1 MARIARVVLP
11 GIPHHVTQRGVRS
24 LPVFFSDRDRKDY
37 LSSLAKEAKRHGLRF
52 WAWCLM
58 TNHVHLIVVPQ
69 GMDSLARGI
78 GEAHKRYTR
87 MINLR
92 QGTRGFL
99 FQGRFFSCPLDERH
113 LYAAVRYVLRNPV
126 RAGIVDQPEDY
137 RWSSARRLLGLI
149 DQDPLVRD
157 LGPLHNMGDWKE
169 SLGSDPTDIN
179 SLRKY
184 TRTGRPYGDNA
195 FITTAEKMT
204 GRDLRKHAPGRK
216 VNRK

>member
-99 FQGRFFSCPLDERH
+99 FQGRFFSCPLDEGH

-126 RAGIVDQPEDY
+126 RAGIVDRPEDY
-137 RWSSARRLLGLI
+137 RWSSARQLLGLT

-157 LGPLHNMGDWKE
+157 LCPLRNMGDWKE
-169 SLGSDPTDIN
+169 SLGSDPADIN
-179 SLRKY
+179 LLRKY

-195 FITTAEKMT
+195 FITMAEKMT